1 MRQES
6 SHTHDVFVSHSSKD
20 KTWADAACAV
30 LERHRIRCWIA
41 PRDITPGQEWG
52 AEIIKGIKG
61 SRMMVLIFSGH
72 ANSSV
77 QVRREVERAGT
88 RGMTILAMRIEDVQP
103 AGAMEYNLSDRHWLD
118 AFTPPVEKQLEKL
131 ARSVTMLLANDVESP
146 AAPAREKAAVVVPAP
161 VVPPT
166 RWAPSKTLIALLSSL
181 FGLIALAVIFVVS
194 PTVPKPEPGPPPA
207 APHSSSRPNKP
218 PEKQPGDG
226 ITARAAGI
234 KFKLIPAGEF
244 LMGSSQ
250 DEDKAAEDDEMV
262 NGKKHRVRITRPFYL
277 GQTEVTQGQYVAV
290 TGQNPSRFKG
300 ADLPVDQVRW
310 NDAVDFCN
318 ALSRA
323 EGLPLFYKVEGLRVE
338 VLDWK
343 GPGYRLPTEAEW
355 EYACRAKT
363 TTRYQ
368 SGDDPETLAT
378 VGNVADATARAK
390 FRDWTLSIKA
400 RDGYLFSAPVGQFR
414 ANRFGLFDMHGN
426 VWEWCW
432 DWYKEDYYKESP
444 ADDPTGPSIA
454 SDRVKRGGS
463 WFYAPLYARSAKRDK
478 DPPVA
483 RLNFLG
489 FRIARGQSGSEPANV
504 SSTPSIPDVIT
515 TRTAGVKRK
524 LIPAGE
530 FRIGSSKGVKSMSG
544 GAYLSR
550 ATPGR
555 FALPCAGRVS
565 RIASVVRT
573 RRRPTAAA

>member
-1 MRQES
+1 
-6 SHTHDVFVSHSSKD
+6 
-20 KTWADAACAV
+20 
-30 LERHRIRCWIA
+30 
-41 PRDITPGQEWG
+41 
-52 AEIIKGIKG
+52 
-61 SRMMVLIFSGH
+61 
-72 ANSSV
+72 
-77 QVRREVERAGT
+77 
-88 RGMTILAMRIEDVQP
+88 MTL
-103 AGAMEYNLSDRHWLD
+103 
-118 AFTPPVEKQLEKL
+118 
-131 ARSVTMLLANDVESP
+131 
-146 AAPAREKAAVVVPAP
+146 
-161 VVPPT
+161 
-166 RWAPSKTLIALLSSL
+166 
-181 FGLIALAVIFVVS
+181 
-194 PTVPKPEPGPPPA
+194 
-207 APHSSSRPNKP
+207 
-218 PEKQPGDG
+218 
-226 ITARAAGI
+226 
-234 KFKLIPAGEF
+234 KLIPAGSF
-244 LMGSSQ
+244 LMGSPN
-250 DEDKAAEDDEMV
+250 DDKKTYDSE
-262 NGKKHRVRITRPFYL
+262 KPHHRVRISKPFYL
-277 GQTEVTQGQYVAV
+277 GFYEVTQAEYQAVMGNNPSYFSANGGGKENVAGQSTGQHPVENVSWLDAV
-290 TGQNPSRFKG
+290 T
-300 ADLPVDQVRW
+300 
-310 NDAVDFCN
+310 FCN
-318 ALSRA
+318 KLSER
-323 EGLPLFYKVEGLRVE
+323 EGRKAFYEIDRKEVRVR
-338 VLDWK
+338 DWN

-489 FRIARGQSGSEPANV
+489 FRIARAQSGSEPANV

-530 FRIGSSKGVKSMSG
+530 FRMGSSKGVKSMSG